1 MTHVFSADFQD
12 CTDDE
17 IQDRLSSLAADLV
30 QTEHVESNRL
40 YYQSEYEFLSA
51 ERARRQARRPRTECM
66 NSLLIP
72 K

>member
-1 MTHVFSADFQD
+1 MQ
-12 CTDDE
+12 
-17 IQDRLSSLAADLV
+17 V
-30 QTEHVESNRL
+30 QTQQVEGNRP

-51 ERARRQARRPRTECM
+51 ERARRQARRPVTGCM